1 MRRWFHWIHVG
12 SHWMEMCGADMEL
25 FLIYSFVCWLLLVH
39 YYQLFFLSLLI
50 ILLLLLL
57 LLLRFVAL
65 PYDWQRHLRGG
76 LVISGVVRCFGHR
89 GVIRVDWNDFSVF
102 GGLFFAPQTA
112 RLVRALQVQFGVDD
126 GTVFDVNVGG
136 RVANTGE
143 SLALL
148 VRSRF
153 GQDRFVER
161 RQAIG
166 QTLAR
171 IRLHFDVVRL
181 VKFDVGSLFVG
192 PFFGAHSNGFRS
204 YTDQSSKKKKEIKG
218 KIAIK

>member
-1 MRRWFHWIHVG
+1 MIG
-12 SHWMEMCGADMEL
+12 CS
-25 FLIYSFVCWLLLVH
+25 IY
-39 YYQLFFLSLLI
+39 
-50 ILLLLLL
+50 
-57 LLLRFVAL
+57 
-65 PYDWQRHLRGG
+65 
-76 LVISGVVRCFGHR
+76 
-89 GVIRVDWNDFSVF
+89 
-102 GGLFFAPQTA
+102 
-112 RLVRALQVQFGVDD
+112 
-126 GTVFDVNVGG
+126 FDVNVGG

-192 PFFGAHSNGFRS
+192 PER
-204 YTDQSSKKKKEIKG
+204 E
-218 KIAIK
+218 